1 MRLTNLT
8 FLLLMGVCLALAG
21 CGDGPETGGSDEE
34 PNQPSQPGLGG
45 PSDNDSDQDDGS
57 YWPKWKNPCPGPACD
72 PYRGV
77 HPEWIV
83 DPPPDKE
90 SPATPAIN
98 PAPLSA
104 PAVQM
109 HG

>member
-1 MRLTNLT
+1 MRLTTLA
-8 FLLLMGVCLALAG
+8 FLLTSTCLALAG
-21 CGDGPETGGSDEE
+21 CGDDGRETGPAEE
-34 PNQPSQPGLGG
+34 PNQPAPPGMGG
-45 PSDNDSDQDDGS
+45 PSENDSDMDDGS

-72 PYRGV
+72 PPRGI

-83 DPPPDKE
+83 DPPPDRE
-90 SPATPAIN
+90 SPATPATN

-104 PAVQM
+104 PVAPM

>member
-8 FLLLMGVCLALAG
+8 FLFLMGACLALGG
-21 CGDGPETGGSDEE
+21 CGDADTETGPAEE
-34 PNQPSQPGLGG
+34 PNQPSQPGFGG
-45 PSDNDSDQDDGS
+45 PSNNDSDMDDGS

-72 PYRGV
+72 PYRDKRDQV
-77 HPEWIV
+77 V

-104 PAVQM
+104 PVVQM